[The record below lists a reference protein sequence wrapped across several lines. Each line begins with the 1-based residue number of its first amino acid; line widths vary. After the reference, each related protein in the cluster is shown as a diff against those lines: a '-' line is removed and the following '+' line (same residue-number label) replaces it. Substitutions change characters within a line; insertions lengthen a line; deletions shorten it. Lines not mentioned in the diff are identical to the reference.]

1 MSRNMNRL
9 YSPRKGDKITIT
21 KEDQKIISELEARV
35 QMSGYYDNM
44 VIWSNEDHNISYE
57 DIMIKMQM
65 ISMTAT
71 PKLDKDKYKF
81 YDVHCKLLRCLYL
94 EEDHSDGCVTMGYKR
109 PFGNSNV
116 EGDVRY
122 YLFNL
127 KLKKKPNDDEDYDED
142 YTMENEVLKEFAVF
156 ITDFYKG
163 GYELLTPE
171 FDALEE
177 KASSFKAREDSIEIF
192 KKFGFKDD
200 IHSYLQNW
208 VPSLSALRDKK
219 LEDLGIN

>member
-21 KEDQKIISELEARV
+21 KEDLKIIATLEAKV
-35 QMSGYYDNM
+35 QISGYYDSM
-44 VIWSNEDHNISYE
+44 VVWSNEDYNISYE

-94 EEDHSDGCVTMGYKR
+94 EEDLSDGCVTMGYKR

-122 YLFNL
+122 YLFDL
-127 KLKKKPNDDEDYDED
+127 KLNKKPNDGGYDED
-142 YTMENEVLKEFAVF
+142 YTMENEVLKEFTVF

>member
-21 KEDQKIISELEARV
+21 KEDLKIIATLEAKV
-35 QMSGYYDNM
+35 QISGYYDSM
-44 VIWSNEDHNISYE
+44 VVWSNEDYNISYE

-94 EEDHSDGCVTMGYKR
+94 EEDLSDGCVTMGYKR

-122 YLFNL
+122 YLFDL
-127 KLKKKPNDDEDYDED
+127 KLKKKPNDGGYDED
-142 YTMENEVLKEFAVF
+142 YTMENEVLKEFTVF
-156 ITDFYKG
+156 ITDFYKD

>member
-1 MSRNMNRL
+1 MNRL

-21 KEDQKIISELEARV
+21 KEDQKIIAELEANI
-35 QMSGYYDNM
+35 QISGYYDCM
-44 VIWSNEDHNISYE
+44 VVWSKEDHNISYE
-57 DIMIKMQM
+57 DIMQKMQM

-81 YDVHCKLLRCLYL
+81 YDVHYNLLRRLYL
-94 EEDHSDGCVTMGYKR
+94 EEDLSDGCVTMGYKR
-109 PFGNSNV
+109 PFGNSHV
-116 EGDVRY
+116 EGDVRHF
-122 YLFNL
+122 LFDL
-127 KLKKKPNDDEDYDED
+127 KLKKRPNDDEDYDED
-142 YTMENEVLKEFAVF
+142 YTMENEVLREFSVF

-171 FDALEE
+171 FDALEDRF
-177 KASSFKAREDSIEIF
+177 ASFKAREETKKRFKEI
-192 KKFGFKDD
+192 GLNDEYL
-200 IHSYLQNW
+200 HSYLENW

>member
-1 MSRNMNRL
+1 MNDRL

-21 KEDQKIISELEARV
+21 KEDQKIIAELEANI
-35 QMSGYYDNM
+35 QISGYYDYM
-44 VIWSNEDHNISYE
+44 VVWHNEDNDISYE

-94 EEDHSDGCVTMGYKR
+94 EETLSDDCVTMGYKR
-109 PFGNSNV
+109 PFGNAHV
-116 EGDVRY
+116 EGDVREF
-122 YLFNL
+122 LLDL
-127 KLKKKPNDDEDYDED
+127 KLKDGEGLNED

-156 ITDFYKG
+156 ITDFYKD

-177 KASSFKAREDSIEIF
+177 KEVPSFMKREDSLKRFKEI
-192 KKFGFKDD
+192 GFKDD
-200 IHSYLQNW
+200 HIHPYLRNW
-208 VPSLSALRDKK
+208 IPSLSALRDRK

>member
-1 MSRNMNRL
+1 MNRL

-21 KEDQKIISELEARV
+21 KEDLKIIASLEARV
-35 QMSGYYDNM
+35 QMSSYYDNM
-44 VIWSNEDHNISYE
+44 VVWSDEDSNISYE
-57 DIMIKMQM
+57 DIMMKMQM

-81 YDVHCKLLRCLYL
+81 YDVHCKLLRCLWL
-94 EEDHSDGCVTMGYKR
+94 EEDHSEGCVTMSYKR

-122 YLFNL
+122 YLIDL
-127 KLKKKPNDDEDYDED
+127 KLKKKTNDDEY
-142 YTMENEVLKEFAVF
+142 YTMENEVLKEFAIF

-177 KASSFKAREDSIEIF
+177 KASSFKAREDSIERF
-192 KKFGFKDD
+192 KKFGFKDEH
-200 IHSYLQNW
+200 IHSCLQNW

>member
-21 KEDQKIISELEARV
+21 KEDLKIIAALEARV

-94 EEDHSDGCVTMGYKR
+94 EEDHSDGCVAMGYKR

-122 YLFNL
+122 YLFDL

>member
-1 MSRNMNRL
+1 MNRL

-21 KEDQKIISELEARV
+21 KEDQKIIAELEAKIHI
-35 QMSGYYDNM
+35 SGYYDCM
-44 VIWSNEDHNISYE
+44 VVWSKEDHNISYE
-57 DIMIKMQM
+57 DIMQKMQM

-81 YDVHCKLLRCLYL
+81 YDVHYKLLRRLYL
-94 EEDHSDGCVTMGYKR
+94 EEDHSDGCVSMGYKR
-109 PFGNSNV
+109 PFGNSV
-116 EGDVRY
+116 EGDVRVF
-122 YLFNL
+122 LIDL
-127 KLKKKPNDDEDYDED
+127 KLKDGEDQNED

-171 FDALEE
+171 FDALDAEFP
-177 KASSFKAREDSIEIF
+177 SFIAREETKKRFKEI
-192 KKFGFKDD
+192 GLNDEYL
-200 IHSYLQNW
+200 HSYLENW
-208 VPSLSALRDKK
+208 VPSLSAMRDKK